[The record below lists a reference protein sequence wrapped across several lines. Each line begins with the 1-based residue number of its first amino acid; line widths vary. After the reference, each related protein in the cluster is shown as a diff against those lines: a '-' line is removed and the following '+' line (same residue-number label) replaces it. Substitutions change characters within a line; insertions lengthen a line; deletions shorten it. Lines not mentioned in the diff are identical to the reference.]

1 MTVLQVKNRQVN
13 PQYLIYSYGK
23 YKYLEFYKIP
33 IEYLLQELK
42 KGIFNND
49 RYVRNKKIRE
59 YIITRNIL
67 ELEKKKETKKEDI
80 GFVSLS

>member
-1 MTVLQVKNRQVN
+1 MTVLQIKNREIH
-13 PQYLIYSYGK
+13 PQYLIYAYGK

-59 YIITRNIL
+59 YIVTRHIL
-67 ELEKKKETKKEDI
+67 ELEKKKKLKNKI
-80 GFVSLS
+80 

>member
-1 MTVLQVKNRQVN
+1 MTVLQIKNREIH
-13 PQYLIYSYGK
+13 PQYLIYAYGK

-59 YIITRNIL
+59 YIVTRHIL
-67 ELEKKKETKKEDI
+67 ELEKKKETKEQDI
-80 GFVSLS
+80 GYINLS

>member
-13 PQYLIYSYGK
+13 PQYLIYAYGK

-42 KGIFNND
+42 KGIFDND
-49 RYVRNKKIRE
+49 KYVRNKKIRE
-59 YIITRNIL
+59 YIVTRHIL
-67 ELEKKKETKKEDI
+67 ELEKKKETKKENI
-80 GFVSLS
+80 GIVSLS

>member
-1 MTVLQVKNRQVN
+1 MTVLQIKNREIH
-13 PQYLIYSYGK
+13 PQYLIYAYGK

-42 KGIFNND
+42 KGIFDND

-59 YIITRNIL
+59 YIIARNIL
-67 ELEKKKETKKEDI
+67 ELEKKKETKKIDI
-80 GFVSLS
+80 GLVSLS